1 MIHVVLPNDID
12 DPARPSGGNVYDRR
26 ICQGLVA
33 AGWPVHEHPIA
44 GAWPS
49 PGAAARLRLHAAL
62 AGIETGA
69 VVLLDGLVASP
80 APEILTEHA
89 ARLRLV
95 VLVHLPLGYGALGAP
110 GTPAT
115 VDGAAGVGGV
125 PGAGAPGAM
134 DPTAPAAERDA
145 LHAAAAVIATSE
157 WTRLWLLDRYGLD
170 PRRLHVVAPGVD
182 PAPATMPRP
191 DGTRLLCVAAV
202 APHKGQDLL
211 VEALSRVAGQPWD
224 CVCLGPGEPAYIDE
238 LRCRAAEV
246 GLATRITFTGAQPR
260 EAVARAYDSADL
272 LVLASYGETYGMVVT
287 EALAR
292 AVPVLVTRTGGV
304 GEALGRTRDSGL
316 PGLMVPVGDAD
327 ALGAAVHRW
336 LTCPDLRDRLR
347 RRARERRET
356 LAGWSVA
363 ATRLAKILSGVIR

>member
-12 DPARPSGGNVYDRR
+12 DPARPSGGNIYDRR

-33 AGWPVHEHPIA
+33 AGWAVYEHPVA
-44 GAWPS
+44 GTWPN
-49 PGAAARLRLHAAL
+49 PDDAARLGLSATL

-69 VVLLDGLVASP
+69 VLVLDGLVASP
-80 APEILTEHA
+80 APEILAEHA
-89 ARLRLV
+89 DRLRLV
-95 VLVHLPLGYGALGAP
+95 VLVHLPLGYGAPGARGAAAATGALGV
-110 GTPAT
+110 T
-115 VDGAAGVGGV
+115 VDDSAL
-125 PGAGAPGAM
+125 
-134 DPTAPAAERDA
+134 AAERAA
-145 LHAAAAVIATSE
+145 LHTAAAVVATSE

-182 PAPATMPRP
+182 PAPPTTPRP

-211 VEALSRVAGQPWD
+211 VEALARVAGQPWH
-224 CVCLGPGEPAYIDE
+224 CVCLGPGEPTYIDE
-238 LRCRAAEV
+238 LRRRAAEV

-260 EAVARAYDSADL
+260 EAVARAYDGADL
-272 LVLASYGETYGMVVT
+272 LVLPSYGETYGMVVT

-304 GEALGRTRDSGL
+304 SEALGRTRDSGL
-316 PGLMVPVGDAD
+316 PGLTVPVGDPD
-327 ALGAAVHRW
+327 AFGAAVHRW
-336 LTCPDLRDRLR
+336 LTYPDLRDRLR

-356 LAGWSVA
+356 LAGWGVA
-363 ATRLAKILSGVIR
+363 VARLAKILSGLAR